1 VRRVSRRDVLNRC
14 LGAGLLVAVPPL
26 TESTL
31 LARWFDADSRR
42 FKPTPPNELGPYYKP
57 RAPHATNLVRPGDA
71 GLPLSVSG
79 SVLDTQG
86 RPLPGAV
93 IEIWHAD
100 PAGQYD
106 NQGFHYRGQLAARD
120 GGKYAF
126 QTNLPG
132 HYPQRVAQH
141 IHYKVT
147 APDHATLIT
156 QLYFATDP
164 AFEGDPDRNYLRDP
178 ILHYRDLIRPV
189 TVYPTPESIHAA
201 VEFEIVLK
209 RL

>member
-1 VRRVSRRDVLNRC
+1 MLSRC
-14 LGAGLLVAVPPL
+14 LGAGLLIAAPPL

-31 LARWFDADSRR
+31 LARWLDAESRR
-42 FKPTPPNELGPYYKP
+42 LKPTPPNELGPYYKP

-106 NQGFHYRGQLAARD
+106 NQGFHYRGQLEAQEA
-120 GGKYAF
+120 GKYAF

-147 APDHATLIT
+147 APDHETLIT

-164 AFEGDPDRNYLRDP
+164 AFEGDPDRNYVKDP